1 MKFEILLVQPAFER
15 IVLPFT
21 KNLERLGIEAT
32 VRTVDTAQY
41 QNRIDKFDFDVMVA
55 SWAQSLSPG
64 NEQRDFWG
72 SQAADTEGSSNY
84 VGIKDPVVDELIE
97 QIISAKTQQDLVD
110 ACRALDRVLL
120 WGHYV
125 IPQWHQA
132 ATRVL
137 YWDKF
142 GTPAVMPR
150 YSIGLGTWWIDPQK
164 AATLDT
170 RRRALR

>member
-1 MKFEILLVQPAFER
+1 
-15 IVLPFT
+15 
-21 KNLERLGIEAT
+21 
-32 VRTVDTAQY
+32 VDTAQY